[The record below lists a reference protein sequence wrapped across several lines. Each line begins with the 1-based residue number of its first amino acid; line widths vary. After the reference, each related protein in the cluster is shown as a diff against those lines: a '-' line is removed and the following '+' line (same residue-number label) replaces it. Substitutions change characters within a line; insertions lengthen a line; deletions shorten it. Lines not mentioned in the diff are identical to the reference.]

1 MRPSSHTSIAGSFA
15 TSISR
20 SRKFPSA
27 CSRKSSICPF
37 VRLGIFVGLGR
48 EHPRR
53 EAAVADLAG
62 DLRVGGGEVVV
73 PEERH
78 LLLQR
83 ALRVH
88 HPEQPA
94 LPGIEDVVRRL
105 KAAAAAAR
113 HPDISRPADE
123 RIHIVGNLGVVEKAR
138 HRRGI
143 AGKRQA
149 RVRLD
154 LFLAGAESGPPVEMV
169 DLLLSADAHARG
181 LQAAWKSEIL
191 RSHQGRGQRL
201 LADRRFRRPITEFV
215 VVERR
220 PTAAAAWLDRAIQA
234 VVT

>member
-1 MRPSSHTSIAGSFA
+1 MAGSFA

-20 SRKFPSA
+20 VAEVPERVLAEELDLPLRPA
-27 CSRKSSICPF
+27 G
-37 VRLGIFVGLGR
+37 VFVGLGR

-53 EAAVADLAG
+53 EPAVAYLAV
-62 DLRVGGGEVVV
+62 DLRVGGGEMVV

-94 LPGIEDVVRRL
+94 LAGVENVVRWL
-105 KAAAAAAR
+105 EAAAAASR
-113 HPDISRPADE
+113 HADISRPADE

-149 RVRLD
+149 GVRLD
-154 LFLAGAESGPPVEMV
+154 LFLAGAKSGSPVEMV
-169 DLLLSADAHARG
+169 DLLLSAEAHRRG
-181 LQAAWKSEIL
+181 LQAARERVKSYAP
-191 RSHQGRGQRL
+191 SRGAVKDYSSAGL
-201 LADRRFRRPITEFV
+201 YAADYTIRASVASTD
-215 VVERR
+215 
-220 PTAAAAWLDRAIQA
+220 AAAMGLDRAIQG